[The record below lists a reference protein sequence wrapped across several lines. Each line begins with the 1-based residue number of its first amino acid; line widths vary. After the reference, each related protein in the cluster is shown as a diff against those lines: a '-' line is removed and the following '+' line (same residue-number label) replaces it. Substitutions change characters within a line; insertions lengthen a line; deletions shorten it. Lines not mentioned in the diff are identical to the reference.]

1 LNPSIRRPVFAALLG
16 ALFLL
21 ALGAGFAASSAGEE
35 EKPVKRVGS
44 EAVPLDVP
52 AAGAETPG
60 LAEAEAL
67 PAMARKPEPPPKPA
81 DEPEPEPEVETFTEE
96 PVAPEPVAPAVPEPA
111 PAPAP
116 APEPPP
122 PVEFDDEG

>member
-1 LNPSIRRPVFAALLG
+1 LNPSIRRPVVAALLG

-21 ALGAGFAASSAGEE
+21 ALGVGFAASSAGEE

-52 AAGAETPG
+52 AAAAETPG
-60 LAEAEAL
+60 LAEADAL

-81 DEPEPEPEVETFTEE
+81 DEPEPEPEAETFEE
-96 PVAPEPVAPAVPEPA
+96 PVAPEPVAPVPEAA

-116 APEPPP
+116 APVPPP

>member
-1 LNPSIRRPVFAALLG
+1 LNPSIRRPVVAALLG
-16 ALFLL
+16 GLFLL
-21 ALGAGFAASSAGEE
+21 ALGVGFAASSAGEE

-44 EAVPLDVP
+44 EAVPLDAP
-52 AAGAETPG
+52 AAAAETPG
-60 LAEAEAL
+60 LAEADAL

-81 DEPEPEPEVETFTEE
+81 DEPEPEPEEETFEE
-96 PVAPEPVAPAVPEPA
+96 PVTPEPVAPPVPEPA

-116 APEPPP
+116 APAPPP

>member
-1 LNPSIRRPVFAALLG
+1 LNPSIRRPVVAALLG

-21 ALGAGFAASSAGEE
+21 ALGVGFAASSAGEE

-52 AAGAETPG
+52 AAAAETPG
-60 LAEAEAL
+60 LAEADAL

-81 DEPEPEPEVETFTEE
+81 DEPEPEPEAETFEE
-96 PVAPEPVAPAVPEPA
+96 PVAPEPVAPVPEAAPA

-116 APEPPP
+116 APPP

>member
-1 LNPSIRRPVFAALLG
+1 LNPSTRRPVVAALLG

-21 ALGAGFAASSAGEE
+21 ALGVGFAASSAGEE

-44 EAVPLDVP
+44 QAVPLDVP
-52 AAGAETPG
+52 AAGAATPG
-60 LAEAEAL
+60 LAEADAL

-81 DEPEPEPEVETFTEE
+81 DEPEPEVETFTEE
-96 PVAPEPVAPAVPEPA
+96 PVAPEPVAPAIPEPA
-111 PAPAP
+111 PAPTP
-116 APEPPP
+116 APPP

>member
-1 LNPSIRRPVFAALLG
+1 LNPSIRRPLAAALLG
-16 ALFLL
+16 GLFLL
-21 ALGAGFAASSAGEE
+21 ALGVSFAASSAGEE
-35 EKPVKRVGS
+35 EKPVKRVGA

-52 AAGAETPG
+52 AAGAESPG
-60 LAEAEAL
+60 LAEADAL
-67 PAMARKPEPPPKPA
+67 PDMARKPEPAPKPA
-81 DEPEPEPEVETFTEE
+81 DEPEPEPEVETFTED
-96 PVAPEPVAPAVPEPA
+96 PVAPEPVAPPEPAPA

>member
-1 LNPSIRRPVFAALLG
+1 MNPSIRRPLVAALLG

-21 ALGAGFAASSAGEE
+21 ALGVGFAASSAGEE
-35 EKPVKRVGS
+35 EKPVERVGS

-52 AAGAETPG
+52 AAAAENPR
-60 LAEAEAL
+60 LAEADAL

-81 DEPEPEPEVETFTEE
+81 DEPEPEPDVETFTEE
-96 PVAPEPVAPAVPEPA
+96 PVAPEPVAPAIPEPA

-116 APEPPP
+116 APPP

>member
-1 LNPSIRRPVFAALLG
+1 LNHSIRSPLVAALLG

-21 ALGAGFAASSAGEE
+21 ALGVGFAASSAGEE
-35 EKPVKRVGS
+35 EKPVERVGS

-52 AAGAETPG
+52 AAAAETPG
-60 LAEAEAL
+60 LAEADAL

-96 PVAPEPVAPAVPEPA
+96 PVDPEPVAPAIPEPA
-111 PAPAP
+111 PEPA
-116 APEPPP
+116 PPP

>member
-1 LNPSIRRPVFAALLG
+1 MNPSTRRPVFAALLG

-21 ALGAGFAASSAGEE
+21 ALGVGFAASSAGEE

-60 LAEAEAL
+60 LAEADAL

-81 DEPEPEPEVETFTEE
+81 DEPEPEPDVETFTEE

-116 APEPPP
+116 APAPPP

>member
-1 LNPSIRRPVFAALLG
+1 MNPSTRRPLVAALLG

-21 ALGAGFAASSAGEE
+21 ALGVGFAASSAGEE

-52 AAGAETPG
+52 AAAAETPG
-60 LAEAEAL
+60 LAEADPL

-81 DEPEPEPEVETFTEE
+81 DEPEPEPDVETFTEE
-96 PVAPEPVAPAVPEPA
+96 PVAPEPVAPAIPEPA

-116 APEPPP
+116 EPAPPP